1 MSRAAVRCTIC
12 TGFII
17 DMSMPFAKRA
27 VGCALKLP
35 CEVSVFYSN
44 LNKKIYIKKIY
55 GMNDLSVS
63 MLYKDSEC
71 NLPAKLRLFWCFWSF
86 PLVNTNQPFLNYDE
100 AVSNRLFT
108 RC

>member
-1 MSRAAVRCTIC
+1 
-12 TGFII
+12 
-17 DMSMPFAKRA
+17 
-27 VGCALKLP
+27 
-35 CEVSVFYSN
+35 
-44 LNKKIYIKKIY
+44 
-55 GMNDLSVS
+55 MNDLSVS